1 MINDKVDPFITQYRD
16 AIERQRDLST
26 QYIDN
31 QRRNDFAGI
40 MSGANT
46 AGMMYSN
53 FPERS
58 KIQYNAT
65 TYTPNMLKVQDTY
78 RTGLDKLRSNTIDLH
93 NQLTSINEAI
103 SDLNKKSSSGGSGG
117 SGGGNG
123 GNGSGGGDDA
133 PTEKTW
139 DYGNGYSIKGT
150 KGGEASYYKDGKKIS
165 AGDFLW
171 DTGVMKSGPKLDIW
185 KDIWDSGVKTNGVG
199 YDTVN
204 MYIPK
209 NYKKL
214 LEPATNEQY
223 SYLYK

>member
-40 MSGANT
+40 MSGANS

-58 KIQYNAT
+58 KIQYNTT
-65 TYTPNMLKVQDTY
+65 TYTPNMLKVRDTY

-93 NQLTSINEAI
+93 NQLASINEAI
-103 SDLNKKSSSGGSGG
+103 SDLNKKNT

-123 GNGSGGGDDA
+123 GNGGNNGDNSGDD
-133 PTEKTW
+133 PDIKTW
-139 DYGNGYSIKGT
+139 DFGRGYSIKGK
-150 KGGEASYYKDGKKIS
+150 KGGEAVYYKDGKKIT
-165 AGDFLW
+165 AGEFLDNNGPNW
-171 DTGVMKSGPKLDIW
+171 DKWNDIW
-185 KDIWDSGVKTNGVG
+185 NSGVSTKGVG
-199 YDTVN
+199 SDT
-204 MYIPK
+204 I
-209 NYKKL
+209 NYYNTMSIN
-214 LEPATNEQY
+214 PNSEQFG
-223 SYLYK
+223 YLYK